1 MEIFVI
7 AVVVSNSIFRDGT
20 TSFDFISPQ
29 ALFITRLALFDSTL
43 FERKV
48 FVGNREIS
56 FCALL
61 GLRERFPIINQLLL
75 FEIGQKPGLEVV
87 KLLLPTVM
95 LQGEYL

>member
-7 AVVVSNSIFRDGT
+7 AVVVSNSIFRYGT

-29 ALFITRLALFDSTL
+29 ALFITRLALLNCAF

-48 FVGNREIS
+48 FVGNCEICL
-56 FCALL
+56 CALL

>member
-7 AVVVSNSIFRDGT
+7 AVIVSFRNGT

-29 ALFITRLALFDSTL
+29 ALFITRLALLNCAF

-48 FVGNREIS
+48 FVGNCEICL
-56 FCALL
+56 CALL
-61 GLRERFPIINQLLL
+61 GLRERFPIINKLLL